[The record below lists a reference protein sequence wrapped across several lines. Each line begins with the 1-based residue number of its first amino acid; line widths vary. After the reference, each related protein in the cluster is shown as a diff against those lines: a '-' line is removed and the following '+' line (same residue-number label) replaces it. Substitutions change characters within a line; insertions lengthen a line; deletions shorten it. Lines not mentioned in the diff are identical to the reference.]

1 MGYSLVMIGF
11 LRKFF
16 SGSNTYDLGRLVD
29 RRQCDGRMVGEVAAP
44 PFDIICDIDK
54 TYLETEFASVVDL
67 ARTAMEDAR
76 DKITVFGAREVLL
89 AARWARGV
97 PPNGLH
103 FVSSSPPQL
112 RRVLESKLVLD
123 GLDWTSDTFKNQ
135 AYNLQKR
142 RLGLL
147 RHHVAYKTLA
157 ILTIMAKRDEGKKS
171 VGEGGRFVM
180 IGDNAESDPLVYG
193 GVARLLEGRCSVS
206 EFEFHLVNA
215 GVQSI
220 EIAQIM
226 PVAAK
231 IHGKGSVSAIFIR
244 KVPGPRGNKPF
255 ETPEGQWPPMTGFT
269 SFFDVALGL
278 LHVGVLPADGDVIF
292 KLAAAAHNSELIPGA
307 DLVHK
312 LTALAKL
319 SESADV
325 VKACR
330 FAVAELDKRKP
341 APWLNLG

>member
-1 MGYSLVMIGF
+1 VGYSLVMIGF

-29 RRQCDGRMVGEVAAP
+29 RRQCDARLVGEVPDP

-89 AARWARGV
+89 AARWARGL

-135 AYNLQKR
+135 AYNLRKR

-157 ILTIMAKRDEGKKS
+157 ILMIMAKR
-171 VGEGGRFVM
+171 GEGGRFVM

-206 EFEFHLVNA
+206 EFESHLVNA

-231 IHGKGSVSAIFIR
+231 VHGKGSVSAIFIR
-244 KVPGPRGNKPF
+244 KVPLPKGYKPF
-255 ETPEGQWPPMTGFT
+255 ETQPGQWPPMTGFT

-278 LHVGVLPADGDVIF
+278 LQVGVLPADGDVIF
-292 KLAAAAHNSELIPGA
+292 KLAAAAHNTALIPVA

-312 LTALAKL
+312 LDAVAGS
-319 SESADV
+319 SESQDV
-325 VKACR
+325 VKACQS
-330 FAVAELDKRKP
+330 ASEQLELRKP
-341 APWLNLG
+341 APWLGLD

>member
-1 MGYSLVMIGF
+1 MGYSIVMIGF

-16 SGSNTYDLGRLVD
+16 SSSKTYDLVRLVD
-29 RRQCDGRMVGEVAAP
+29 RRQCDGRLVGEVSDP

-54 TYLETEFASVVDL
+54 TYLETEFESVVDL
-67 ARTAMEDAR
+67 ARTAMEDAH
-76 DKITVFGAREVLL
+76 DKITVFGAREILL
-89 AARWARGV
+89 AARWARGL

-157 ILTIMAKRDEGKKS
+157 ILTIMARR
-171 VGEGGRFVM
+171 GEGGHFVM

-193 GVARLLEGRCSVS
+193 GVARLLEARCSIAD
-206 EFEFHLVNA
+206 FEHYLVNA

-231 IHGKGSVSAIFIR
+231 VRGKGSVAAVFIR
-244 KVPGPRGNKPF
+244 RVPGPRGYKGF
-255 ETPEGQWPPMTGFT
+255 ETQPGVWPPMTGFT

-278 LHVGVLPADGDVIF
+278 LQVGVLPADGNVIF
-292 KLAAAAHNSELIPGA
+292 RLAAALHNSALIPVNA
-307 DLVHK
+307 LVHK
-312 LTALAKL
+312 IEGLA
-319 SESADV
+319 ESAESLEV
-325 VKACR
+325 VAACR
-330 FAVAELDKRKP
+330 SAISLLEGHKP
-341 APWLNLG
+341 ASWLG